1 MEKIV
6 HANEAGS
13 TVLKLY
19 KIDIKPKTVARDKG
33 DYIIKGS
40 VHQEDMVFV
49 NIMHPA

>member
-13 TVLKLY
+13 AVLKLY
-19 KIDIKPKTVARDKG
+19 KVDIKPKTVARDKG

-40 VHQEDMVFV
+40 VHQENMVFV